1 MAWLP
6 CCAARC
12 RYADRISLITGHW
25 DGILG
30 HWVRGSTHTTLEGL
44 NRDFSAVKRE
54 ARGVH
59 SSGDLLIL
67 RSLTAGKLGRPVTR
81 GKQPGAESK
90 RSNLHWYSGS
100 GVARADQLARGL
112 ASLGA

>member
-1 MAWLP
+1 VAWLP

-12 RYADRISLITGHW
+12 RYADRISLITGDL

-30 HWVRGSTHTTLEGL
+30 HGARGSTHATLEGL

-59 SSGDLLIL
+59 SCGDLLIL
-67 RSLTAGKLGRPVTR
+67 RSVTAGKLGRPVTH

-90 RSNLHWYSGS
+90 QSKLHGCSGS
-100 GVARADQLARGL
+100 GVARADRLARGL
-112 ASLGA
+112 ASPGA

>member
-1 MAWLP
+1 MAWFP

-12 RYADRISLITGHW
+12 RYADRISLITGHL

-30 HWVRGSTHTTLEGL
+30 HWVRGSTHVTLEGL

-54 ARGVH
+54 ARGVD
-59 SSGDLLIL
+59 SSGDLLML
-67 RSLTAGKLGRPVTR
+67 RSVTAGKVGRPVTH

-90 RSNLHWYSGS
+90 ESDRHGCSGS
-100 GVARADQLARGL
+100 GVARGDRLARGL